1 MRQSPRNIITCPHC
15 QLLLGVRSASTFDCP
30 GCLVTS
36 WAGKNGS
43 KELEES
49 AVIKT
54 DFRTMQAAIHALAVR
69 NGWWDT
75 PDTPGELAAKL
86 CLIHSEVSEALECVR
101 DGAMTVTVRE
111 DGKPE
116 GFPTELADVVIRCMD
131 LADAMGIDLWAEM
144 ERKHAYN
151 RTRTRRHGGKAL

>member
-1 MRQSPRNIITCPHC
+1 MSEQRKIITCPRC
-15 QLLLGVRSASTFDCP
+15 GLLLGVHRARPYVDCP
-30 GCLVTS
+30 GCLGTLS
-36 WAGKNGS
+36 
-43 KELEES
+43 L
-49 AVIKT
+49 
-54 DFRTMQAAIHALAVR
+54 F
-69 NGWWDT
+69 
-75 PDTPGELAAKL
+75 
-86 CLIHSEVSEALECVR
+86 CVR
-101 DGAMTVTVRE
+101 DGETAVTVRE

>member
-1 MRQSPRNIITCPHC
+1 MTDVT
-15 QLLLGVRSASTFDCP
+15 GVTDPEVIDP
-30 GCLVTS
+30 G
-36 WAGKNGS
+36 N
-43 KELEES
+43 EES
-49 AVIKT
+49 AMSET
-54 DFRTMQAAIHALAVR
+54 DFRAMQAAVHALAVR
-69 NGWWDT
+69 NGWWDA